1 MRAATLPLALALA
14 ACVGGGDDAPLNPA
28 ALPANVTTNL
38 PVGIDIR
45 AVGLQGGCYIYDTPE
60 GDVRFVTDDAGTRVC
75 IR

>member
-1 MRAATLPLALALA
+1 MRALILTLPLA

-38 PVGIDIR
+38 PVGIDVT
-45 AVGLQGGCYIYDTPE
+45 AVGLQDGCYVYDTPE
-60 GDVRFVTDDAGTRVC
+60 GDVRFVTDDAGARIC